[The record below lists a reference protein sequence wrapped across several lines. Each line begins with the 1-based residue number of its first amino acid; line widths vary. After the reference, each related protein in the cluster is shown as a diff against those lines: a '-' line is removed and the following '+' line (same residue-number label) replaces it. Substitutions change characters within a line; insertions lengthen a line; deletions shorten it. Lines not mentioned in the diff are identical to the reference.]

1 MNKKIRWEKLA
12 VYGLVAL
19 FALLT
24 CLWMPVNYNVN
35 DDVELEG
42 ILSGMYTG
50 SPDGHAIYIQAIL
63 AYPLSWLYQW
73 LPMLNWYG
81 ILLCVLQWIG
91 LGLLMER
98 VWERLDKKK
107 SCMLVIAIILLIF
120 FIAVWEN
127 YVSIT
132 YTTTAGILL
141 AMTLFWYLTGDLCIY
156 TQAITALLVLLA
168 LSLRFQFAPVILSV
182 GGICWLLKVYREG
195 IQRAWH
201 LLAMLGVG
209 LLLMIGCQHLAYA
222 SVEWKEFL
230 AFNAAR
236 TEVYDFTGIPSYE
249 ESRDFYD
256 QYASGQQIFEAL
268 DIYDLTGRP
277 EITTELLEEV
287 AEYQTR
293 KNRGKP
299 LEEVKQA
306 VKLSL
311 TSFFVDQYGESL
323 SPLNLLMVISWAVFL
338 VSSIRRKSY
347 DDFIAGLGVLAVMG
361 AMWIYLAWQGRFL
374 YRILFVMQLLMI
386 MTAAG
391 LWLYGE
397 KALLSGWLF
406 HKKKLLIIAGL
417 LLIPAMIQGV
427 RCYQREIEV
436 QLRNEDRALLEDYFA
451 AHPEQFYF
459 LTTPLV
465 APITD
470 DVSFFTHQHP
480 INYADLGGWV
490 VKSPLYDERLQRAG
504 IEKGDIRKL
513 LLAQRG
519 SVITSGRNMSYLFS
533 DQYKEN
539 SEIKYLTIEYLEN
552 KERYYYIHQYMLR

>member
-182 GGICWLLKVYREG
+182 GGIC
-195 IQRAWH
+195 
-201 LLAMLGVG
+201 
-209 LLLMIGCQHLAYA
+209 
-222 SVEWKEFL
+222 
-230 AFNAAR
+230 
-236 TEVYDFTGIPSYE
+236 
-249 ESRDFYD
+249 
-256 QYASGQQIFEAL
+256 
-268 DIYDLTGRP
+268 
-277 EITTELLEEV
+277 
-287 AEYQTR
+287 
-293 KNRGKP
+293 
-299 LEEVKQA
+299 
-306 VKLSL
+306 
-311 TSFFVDQYGESL
+311 
-323 SPLNLLMVISWAVFL
+323 
-338 VSSIRRKSY
+338 
-347 DDFIAGLGVLAVMG
+347 
-361 AMWIYLAWQGRFL
+361 
-374 YRILFVMQLLMI
+374 
-386 MTAAG
+386 
-391 LWLYGE
+391 
-397 KALLSGWLF
+397 
-406 HKKKLLIIAGL
+406 
-417 LLIPAMIQGV
+417 
-427 RCYQREIEV
+427 
-436 QLRNEDRALLEDYFA
+436 
-451 AHPEQFYF
+451 
-459 LTTPLV
+459 
-465 APITD
+465 
-470 DVSFFTHQHP
+470 
-480 INYADLGGWV
+480 
-490 VKSPLYDERLQRAG
+490 
-504 IEKGDIRKL
+504 
-513 LLAQRG
+513 
-519 SVITSGRNMSYLFS
+519 
-533 DQYKEN
+533 
-539 SEIKYLTIEYLEN
+539 
-552 KERYYYIHQYMLR
+552 